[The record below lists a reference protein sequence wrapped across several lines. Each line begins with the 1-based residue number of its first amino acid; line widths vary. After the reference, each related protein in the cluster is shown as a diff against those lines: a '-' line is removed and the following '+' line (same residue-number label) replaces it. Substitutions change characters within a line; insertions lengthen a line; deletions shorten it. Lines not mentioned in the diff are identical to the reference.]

1 MNHHDGSSVAAQAYE
16 HIRSRLFQ
24 GEFPAGMQLV
34 TRQIAQELGASLNPV
49 REAIG
54 RLAAEGLVDH
64 VPGAGAF
71 VHSPTPQEIVE
82 LYEFREA
89 IEPAAAAKA
98 ARTITDL
105 ELSVLQSICD
115 DQHAMVRSL
124 REPPGHLESESLQ
137 VWLATE
143 ERFHETLIRAAR
155 NMYFDRTVNNSRFLT
170 RLFHSHLS
178 LRVHVDLQVAARTWL
193 SHVRILRALERG
205 DGDSAATIMR
215 HSLRRGLATVLG
227 ANELPPRPRG

>member
-1 MNHHDGSSVAAQAYE
+1 MAAQAYE
-16 HIRSRLFQ
+16 HIRSRLSR

-34 TRQIAQELGASLNPV
+34 TRHIAQELGASLNPV

-71 VHSPTPQEIVE
+71 VHNPTPQEIVE

-98 ARTITDL
+98 ARSITEL
-105 ELSVLQSICD
+105 ELDILRAICD

-124 REPPGHLESESLQ
+124 REPPGHLQADSLQ
-137 VWLATE
+137 DWLSTE

-170 RLFHSHLS
+170 RLFQSHLS
-178 LRVHVDLQVAARTWL
+178 LGVNVDLQVAARTWL

-205 DGDSAATIMR
+205 DGDAAAAIMR
-215 HSLRRGLATVLG
+215 YSLRRGLAMVLG
-227 ANELPPRPRG
+227 VNKSTGLMNGRK